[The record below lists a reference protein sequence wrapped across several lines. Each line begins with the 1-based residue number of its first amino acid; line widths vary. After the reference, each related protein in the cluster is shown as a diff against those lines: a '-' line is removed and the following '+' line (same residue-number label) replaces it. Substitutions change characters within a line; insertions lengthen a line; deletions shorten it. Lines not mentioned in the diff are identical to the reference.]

1 MPLNLIIFGP
11 PGSGKGTQSIRIA
24 KKHNLQHVSTGEIF
38 RKEIEDQTEIGITAK
53 KFVDQGLLIPDD
65 ITISKIMPLIEH
77 NMGGEGFVFDGF
89 PRTIYQA
96 EALDQLL
103 QKKNTSVN
111 LAIFINV
118 ELCECL
124 NRMIGRS
131 IDSGRSDDI
140 EAIMLKRMDV
150 YDTNTKPLIEYY
162 QRQGKYSSISGMAP
176 VDIVS
181 AQITNIIDKHLELA
195 NFSK

>member
-1 MPLNLIIFGP
+1 MPLNLVIFGP

-24 KKHNLQHVSTGEIF
+24 KKHNLLHVSTGEIF
-38 RKEIEDQTEIGITAK
+38 RKEIENQTEIGITAK
-53 KFVDQGLLIPDD
+53 NFVDQGLLIPDD
-65 ITISKIMPLIEH
+65 LIIGKIMPLMES
-77 NMGGEGFVFDGF
+77 NKEGEGFIFDGF

-96 EALDQLL
+96 QALDQHL
-103 QKKNTSVN
+103 QKENTSVN

-124 NRMIGRS
+124 NRMTGRS
-131 IDSGRSDDI
+131 VDSGRSDDI
-140 EAIMLKRMDV
+140 QEIMLKRMDV
-150 YDTNTKPLIEYY
+150 YNTNTKPLIEYY
-162 QRQGKYSSISGMAP
+162 QSQGKYSSISGMAP

-181 AQITNIIDKHLELA
+181 SQIHNIIDKHLELA